1 MLRELAHRLFAG
13 EARNHAGDRLEADGL
28 RPGAIYEYRKEANMV
43 ECARVVAV
51 EDDASGVPHIRFEVT
66 LSCRGR
72 IFDYGPRTMGAHT
85 FLSRYRIISA

>member
-1 MLRELAHRLFAG
+1 MLRELAHRLFPG
-13 EARNHAGDRLEADGL
+13 EARDRAGRHFEAEGL

-72 IFDYGPRTMGAHT
+72 IFDYGPRTMGVHT
-85 FLSRYRIISA
+85 FLERYRMISA